1 MPIQFWYHYGQAVLR
16 FQERM
21 IEGDLIDTIYLII
34 LSGFFENDVIKSNR
48 NRRLCVINA
57 QIDELKLT

>member
-1 MPIQFWYHYGQAVLR
+1 
-16 FQERM
+16 M

>member
-1 MPIQFWYHYGQAVLR
+1 
-16 FQERM
+16 M

-34 LSGFFENDVIKSNR
+34 LSGFFENDVIKLNR